1 MPRVSGRPAS
11 VHRWARRPCPPCSSV
26 APTSA
31 ISSSPPPRPRRGPS
45 PRPRWTACAPSGP
58 PWPPEL
64 SHLGQLPLEAGKG
77 LLLCPDGQS
86 PCLGPLRGRGEKH
99 PGDEPALSGLLGEG
113 R

>member
-45 PRPRWTACAPSGP
+45 PRPRWPACAPSGP
-58 PWPPEL
+58 AWPPEL
-64 SHLGQLPLEAGKG
+64 SHLGQLRLEAAKG
-77 LLLCPDGQS
+77 LLVPLDGEVLHLRALSRSVGENSEDVPS
-86 PCLGPLRGRGEKH
+86 P
-99 PGDEPALSGLLGEG
+99 SGLLG
-113 R
+113 